1 MSTDSLNTKY
11 DRQQRLSIW
20 NQDLIQKSCI
30 MIVGV
35 GGTGGELS
43 KNLALLG
50 IGKLILVDTDT
61 IDYSNLNRQLL
72 FTELDIGKYKVEAA
86 TKAIVNR
93 YNNSIQILPY
103 NHLIEEIP
111 HKAFEKVDILA
122 GCVDNFQT
130 RQYLNEIAAEFD
142 IPLIDSA
149 TDGYFGQIQSV
160 NVESYGCLACD
171 APPPP
176 DETQIVSAPCTLV
189 GTPRTK
195 EHCAWKALYEFH
207 SKHDR
212 EPQESSE
219 EDIVEILQI
228 ANRITEKNNF
238 SQFDKYELLQ
248 IILFHVPSL
257 VTVNA
262 VTSGIQAQE
271 ILKILFKKN
280 LKVFK
285 KKKRKYFES
294 LIKSNRFRIP
304 SLTIYSAL
312 TGNIST
318 FNLVKDPDC
327 PICGRNSIYSNK
339 PVTVKVNP
347 KLTNES
353 IFNSLKKRFKTEYIG
368 FRGDRLIQTDSII
381 EKTVFDG
388 DRITVSSLTKDKE
401 FRVKI
406 KYQK

>member
-1 MSTDSLNTKY
+1 MSADSFNIRY
-11 DRQQRLSIW
+11 DRQKRLSIW
-20 NQDLIQKSCI
+20 NQDLIQKSSI

-50 IGKLILVDTDT
+50 LGKLILVDTDT

-72 FTELDIGKYKVEAA
+72 FTELDVGKYKVDVA
-86 TKAIVNR
+86 TKAIMNR
-93 YNNSIQILPY
+93 YNDSTQIFPY
-103 NHLIEEIP
+103 NDLIEDIP
-111 HKAFEKVDILA
+111 YKTFEKVDILA

-130 RQYLNEIAAEFD
+130 RQYLNEVAIEFD

-171 APPPP
+171 TPPPP
-176 DETQIVSAPCTLV
+176 DETQIISAPCTLV

-195 EHCAWKALYEFH
+195 EHCAWKALYQFH
-207 SKHDR
+207 TKYDR

-219 EDIVEILQI
+219 EDIGEILQMANQI
-228 ANRITEKNNF
+228 AEKYKF
-238 SQFDKYELLQ
+238 SLFDKYELLQ
-248 IILFHVPSL
+248 IIIFHVPSL

-280 LKVFK
+280 LKTFRK
-285 KKKRKYFES
+285 KERSYFES
-294 LIKSNRFRIP
+294 LIKSKRFRIP

-318 FNLVKDPDC
+318 FDLIKDPDC
-327 PICGRNSIYSNK
+327 AICGRNSVYSNK
-339 PVTVKVNP
+339 PVTIKVNP
-347 KLTNES
+347 KLTNKT
-353 IFNSLKKRFKTEYIG
+353 IFSSLKKRFKTEYIG
-368 FRGDRLIQTDSII
+368 FRGDKLIQMDAFI
-381 EKTVFDG
+381 EETVFDG
-388 DRITVSSLTKDKE
+388 DRITVSSLTSDKE

-406 KYQK
+406 KYQN